1 MKYGTLLSEL
11 STIESLADVK
21 ADRDRLLK
29 ANKEMTENLAKYE
42 KKLKEFPLQEIKID
56 QGAPGAPGGLK
67 AVNTIADELA
77 DAIKA
82 LLGNS
87 MPGTSGYDSAIR
99 EAKAAL
105 ANYTGGAESSVKA
118 AATAYADSLAKLAAG
133 PVSDKL
139 QHVVR
144 EVGTSVYHGP
154 FDTPEL
160 AEEQRAHMAKS
171 YPEKKFEVTT
181 RKDGV
186 MAAGERQL
194 CDFGT
199 CKKPAKLAVQT
210 TNMNSADK
218 EKRSFKLCQDHH
230 SSLLDTCHRDGLLVN
245 SSRLNAAQAELE
257 AKRYKLKAG
266 TPEIGKTY
274 EEEGMGEESI
284 DFRVVDK
291 GTGKEMAEKYPK
303 AWEEC
308 KTHMSYDQWPGF
320 LKSPVCVVLYEG
332 FGKDDL
338 SIVSEAYVTDCEE
351 TDGFGASVQGAA
363 GPHGSARVREI
374 YTQLSTA
381 QSKLQDCALLAD
393 EVRESGLCDD
403 VAVDMITAAI
413 HSMADSVLPIWKKL
427 FEYHSGPSREN
438 LGASVKAGGQ
448 CGETEFIKN
457 HGGKWVILDSKTGKV
472 LSHHDSCE
480 AAHEAMKA
488 LQFHKHGGS

>member
-56 QGAPGAPGGLK
+56 QGVPGPGG
-67 AVNTIADELA
+67 
-77 DAIKA
+77 
-82 LLGNS
+82 G
-87 MPGTSGYDSAIR
+87 
-99 EAKAAL
+99 
-105 ANYTGGAESSVKA
+105 VK
-118 AATAYADSLAKLAAG
+118 
-133 PVSDKL
+133 
-139 QHVVR
+139 
-144 EVGTSVYHGP
+144 
-154 FDTPEL
+154 
-160 AEEQRAHMAKS
+160 
-171 YPEKKFEVTT
+171 
-181 RKDGV
+181 
-186 MAAGERQL
+186 
-194 CDFGT
+194 
-199 CKKPAKLAVQT
+199 
-210 TNMNSADK
+210 
-218 EKRSFKLCQDHH
+218 
-230 SSLLDTCHRDGLLVN
+230 
-245 SSRLNAAQAELE
+245 

-457 HGGKWVILDSKTGKV
+457 RGGKWVILDSKTGKV